1 MTNYSNELGQSIG
14 FPVAEW
20 RERPHPP
27 RTAMTGRHCVVEP
40 LQPGIHAADLYQA
53 YMEDTEHRGWTYMPY
68 GPFHTFEAYRGW
80 LESYCIGDDPLFHA
94 IIDLKTSRA
103 AGVASYL
110 NMKPDVGVVEV
121 GHINYSPRLQRTPA
135 ATEAMFL
142 MMRRAF
148 DELGYRRYEWKCDA
162 LNAASRRAAERLG
175 FGFEGVFRQATICK
189 GRNRDTAWYSII
201 DTQWP
206 ALKKAFERW
215 LEPSNF
221 DSQGRQRL
229 RLSEAFRQK
238 I

>member
-1 MTNYSNELGQSIG
+1 MTNYSNELGQSLG

-103 AGVASYL
+103 AGVASA
-110 NMKPDVGVVEV
+110 
-121 GHINYSPRLQRTPA
+121 S
-135 ATEAMFL
+135 
-142 MMRRAF
+142 
-148 DELGYRRYEWKCDA
+148 GYRKR
-162 LNAASRRAAERLG
+162 S
-175 FGFEGVFRQATICK
+175 V
-189 GRNRDTAWYSII
+189 
-201 DTQWP
+201 
-206 ALKKAFERW
+206 KK
-215 LEPSNF
+215 F
-221 DSQGRQRL
+221 DCRPGRQHRTAT
-229 RLSEAFRQK
+229 SGEK
-238 I
+238 S